1 MIVVHTTYH
10 RDQEALS
17 FLHTT
22 RHRRPTIPTL
32 ERFALSQYIV
42 DIGSPWRRKYIRSTD
57 RVGFA
62 SSRVALVVRAK
73 CPSSGPALPTLN
85 RSCPRNTIHNTHLVS
100 HMKVLH
106 WLDSTRLDRSMME
119 VCFDILFIVH
129 SSCWFADVEWVF
141 VTCGCVVPFQVTNNN
156 EVGLCCELLFPDQWI
171 PMCVCA
177 CVVFLVTKTRC
188 HMITTVLWPFL
199 KLFQRLLTVVIEWY
213 SSPSSDIWIVVE
225 MWANKVGRSRVA
237 ANVLFVSVSLAN
249 RKRFQITHWLAWTD
263 FVLLNRARNQYW
275 SVQERLSYS
284 GWNRIQHSVC

>member
-129 SSCWFADVEWVF
+129 SSCWFADVELVFFTHGYVVLPVSSHKEKRGWTVVWV
-141 VTCGCVVPFQVTNNN
+141 VVSR
-156 EVGLCCELLFPDQWI
+156 
-171 PMCVCA
+171 PMDTHVCVCVCRIFGYQNTMPYDHYGSLNCSA
-177 CVVFLVTKTRC
+177 ALSKALDSCNRMVLV
-188 HMITTVLWPFL
+188 
-199 KLFQRLLTVVIEWY
+199 
-213 SSPSSDIWIVVE
+213 S
-225 MWANKVGRSRVA
+225 
-237 ANVLFVSVSLAN
+237 
-249 RKRFQITHWLAWTD
+249 
-263 FVLLNRARNQYW
+263 
-275 SVQERLSYS
+275 
-284 GWNRIQHSVC
+284 